1 MPSEHRFDS
10 NLKQQFEQFQPEVD
24 RDWNAFEQRL
34 NGGNAI
40 GAKNDVSSINRW
52 AVITAVAAGSALMW
66 VAKPAV
72 DALVEE
78 ETGTPA
84 TDDFLVESDKV
95 STISFDDA
103 WEAYAE
109 SEVAY
114 EIDAVE
120 SAEVADAIPSEPTD
134 GTLDAEAAEEAVAI
148 SKELPGIVG
157 ETDLPEASLKVTIEE
172 EESPSTAIHALTRE
186 EILEVLP
193 FEASINRAC
202 EGVEVAFELSGIER
216 DMNFLWNFGDGHFS
230 SDPAPTHT
238 FDEPGTYDVTLS
250 VRPTGEGSINT
261 RTIQNMITVLPK
273 PVAEFAWAFPATS
286 DGKTVQVQ
294 LKETTED
301 VVSSLWTVDGEGT
314 NVKALALDVPGVYE
328 VSFEATNEYGC
339 FDEAMK
345 DIHVGDMN
353 GLLALSRFSPNGDGR
368 YDTFMPHGL
377 KELTEAW
384 EMVISDLNGNE
395 VFRTSELT
403 QPWGG
408 TLASGEP
415 APARSEF
422 IWTVRCVDAEGDTRL
437 FTDKVLLER

>member
-1 MPSEHRFDS
+1 MPSEHPFDS

-24 RDWNAFEQRL
+24 GDWNAFEQRL
-34 NGGNAI
+34 NGGNAT
-40 GAKNDVSSINRW
+40 GAKNDVSLINRW
-52 AVITAVAAGSALMW
+52 AVITAVAVGSALMW

-78 ETGTPA
+78 ETGLPA
-84 TDDFLVESDKV
+84 SDDLLVESDKV
-95 STISFDDA
+95 PTISFDDA

-109 SEVAY
+109 SEVGD

-120 SAEVADAIPSEPTD
+120 SAEVADAVPSERTD
-134 GTLDAEAAEEAVAI
+134 GDLDAEAAEEAVAF
-148 SKELPGIVG
+148 SEELPGIVG
-157 ETDLPEASLKVTIEE
+157 EMDLPEASSKVRIEE
-172 EESPSTAIHALTRE
+172 EESPSTAIRALTRE
-186 EILEVLP
+186 EILEELP
-193 FEASINRAC
+193 FGASINRAC

-230 SDPAPTHT
+230 SNPAPTHT

-250 VRPTGEGSINT
+250 VRPSGDGSIHT

-286 DGKTVQVQ
+286 DGQTVQVQ
-294 LKETTED
+294 FKETTED
-301 VVSSLWTVDGEGT
+301 VVSSSWTVNGEGT
-314 NVKALALDVPGVYE
+314 SVKALTLDVPGVYE

-339 FDEAMK
+339 FDEAKK

-403 QPWGG
+403 QSWDG

>member
-1 MPSEHRFDS
+1 MPSEHPFDS

-24 RDWNAFEQRL
+24 GDWNAFEQRL
-34 NGGNAI
+34 NGGNAS
-40 GAKNDVSSINRW
+40 GTKNDVSLINRW

-84 TDDFLVESDKV
+84 TDDLLVESDMV
-95 STISFDDA
+95 PTISFDDA

-109 SEVAY
+109 SEVAD

-120 SAEVADAIPSEPTD
+120 SAEVADAVPSERME
-134 GTLDAEAAEEAVAI
+134 GALEAEAAEEAVAI
-148 SKELPGIVG
+148 SKEP
-157 ETDLPEASLKVTIEE
+157 
-172 EESPSTAIHALTRE
+172 TAIGGDMDAPVVSTKLSVEYDGTQSIAERVLTRE

-250 VRPTGEGSINT
+250 VRPSGDGSIHT

-301 VVSSLWTVDGEGT
+301 VVSSSWTVDGEGT
-314 NVKALALDVPGVYE
+314 RVKALALNVPGVYE

-339 FDEAMK
+339 FDEAKK

-403 QPWGG
+403 QPWDG
-408 TLASGEP
+408 TLDSGEP